1 VTGTTARRAAWISGL
16 DRHRFHRYG
25 TTEYQHYGTHGYHVK
40 REREQM
46 TQTVRERILEAA
58 FTAFMKN
65 GYAATS
71 TIEIATSA
79 RVSKR
84 ELYAVVGN
92 KQEML
97 MACISERSKRLQAP
111 ADLPAPRDRES
122 LAQILSSFG
131 AQLLREASDPAVIA
145 VFRLAIAETTRA
157 AEVARTLDSVGR
169 GTSRATLRKIVT
181 QAKDEGL
188 LDDTRPADLV
198 EQFIGLL
205 WGDLMISLLLGV
217 ADRPKPREITARAQN
232 AAAAFLRLHAL
243 PTDA

>member
-1 VTGTTARRAAWISGL
+1 M
-16 DRHRFHRYG
+16 
-25 TTEYQHYGTHGYHVK
+25 TE
-40 REREQM
+40 
-46 TQTVRERILEAA
+46 TVRERILEAA
-58 FTAFMKN
+58 FEAFMKN

-71 TIEIATSA
+71 TIEIATNA

-97 MACISERSKRLQAP
+97 MACIGERSKRLRAA
-111 ADLPAPRDRES
+111 ADLPVPSDRES
-122 LAQILSSFG
+122 LAQSLSSFG
-131 AQLLREASDPAVIA
+131 TQLLREVSDPAVIA

-157 AEVARTLDSVGR
+157 AEVARTLDSIGR

-181 QAKDEGL
+181 QAQESGL
-188 LDDTRPADLV
+188 LDSTRPADLV

-243 PTDA
+243 PADA